1 MYLSDTLFYFLS
13 GKIMF
18 ESGVWMRVEG
28 ENKRKRGQRFT
39 TSISVQFPKI
49 RKYFSNV
56 RLYESKGRG
65 LSKIYKKLSRAKEP
79 RFYIKRIAIHI

>member
-49 RKYFSNV
+49 FLKNQKVFLEGETV
-56 RLYESKGRG
+56 
-65 LSKIYKKLSRAKEP
+65 
-79 RFYIKRIAIHI
+79 